1 MIDETTVDTRTE
13 RIEQNMR
20 NEAPYVL
27 FISAIEINK
36 E

>member
-27 FISAIEINK
+27 LPLK
-36 E
+36 